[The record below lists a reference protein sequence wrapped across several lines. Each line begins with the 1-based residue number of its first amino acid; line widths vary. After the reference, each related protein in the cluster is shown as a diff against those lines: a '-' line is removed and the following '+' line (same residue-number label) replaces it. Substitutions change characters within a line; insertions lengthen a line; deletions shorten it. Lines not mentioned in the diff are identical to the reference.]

1 MYYLSLLLFLDLS
14 LQEPSLLQGQN
25 VYNVLFVAILIDLLP
40 ILAITIGSE
49 VENETV
55 FPPDVF

>member
-14 LQEPSLLQGQN
+14 LQEQWLLQGQN

>member
-14 LQEPSLLQGQN
+14 LQELLLQGQN
-25 VYNVLFVAILIDLLP
+25 VYKVLFVAILIDLLP